1 MKVLTHEQANLIV
14 DQSLGN
20 LLPKATQLVW
30 ENFCSDCPRLRD
42 KCFPCTTARTMI
54 RTYLTNLV
62 AEQARL
68 N

>member
-1 MKVLTHEQANLIV
+1 MKVLTHEQAGRIV
-14 DQSLGN
+14 DQSLGI